1 MEVAYEFADSF
12 RSKANSEHAKIKTT
26 SFEHYAK
33 KLMAMRKGQSKWS
46 EGDNKLLNRSKD
58 GLICYFGKHD
68 VTKITT
74 GMVRD
79 YLTHLDGNR
88 KRPLAHS
95 TKSKHVIIIRKV
107 LTIAVEDGLLN
118 VLPVMPKIK
127 TVDTP
132 RHTFTDREYKRFMKA
147 AGECAQ
153 RGDKVRGV
161 QITGHH
167 VRMFRFVVHSFLRPT
182 EGELFGLKHKDVQV
196 MTDPVH
202 LELNVR
208 SGKTGK
214 RTSVTM
220 KLAVVIYKG
229 DRNPFKPK
237 EPDRDDFVW
246 MPEYPNRTTAINTA
260 RRLFNHILEEA
271 DLVDEDRKLS
281 PYSLRHYAIQARLR
295 GSKGKVNPYS
305 LAKNA
310 GTSVDQLERFYLK
323 NMAPTKELIEN
334 LQTYGDD

>member
-12 RSKANSEHAKIKTT
+12 RSKANSDHAKVKAT

-33 KLMAMRKGQSKWS
+33 KLMAMQKGQSKWS

-182 EGELFGLKHKDVQV
+182 
-196 MTDPVH
+196 
-202 LELNVR
+202 
-208 SGKTGK
+208 
-214 RTSVTM
+214 
-220 KLAVVIYKG
+220 AV
-229 DRNPFKPK
+229 
-237 EPDRDDFVW
+237 
-246 MPEYPNRTTAINTA
+246 
-260 RRLFNHILEEA
+260 
-271 DLVDEDRKLS
+271 
-281 PYSLRHYAIQARLR
+281 LR
-295 GSKGKVNPYS
+295 
-305 LAKNA
+305 
-310 GTSVDQLERFYLK
+310 
-323 NMAPTKELIEN
+323 M
-334 LQTYGDD
+334 